1 MEETTFDGNNFGSSL
16 HKTIGGDVNGRK
28 FADQMGYL
36 RALEHSAVDTHRDA
50 GGGCGCVG

>member
-28 FADQMGYL
+28 FADQMGDL
-36 RALEHSAVDTHRDA
+36 RALEYSAVDTHRDA